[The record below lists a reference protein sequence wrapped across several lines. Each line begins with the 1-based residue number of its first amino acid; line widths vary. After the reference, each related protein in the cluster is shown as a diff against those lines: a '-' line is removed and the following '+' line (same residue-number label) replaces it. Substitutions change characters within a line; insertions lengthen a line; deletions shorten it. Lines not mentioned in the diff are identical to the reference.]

1 MDVSSHDIDQV
12 KQRLMYKLKH
22 QQRGFERMEL
32 IYRENVAKPIF
43 VKLLLETRINSR
55 AEKINV
61 IYLLEMVQRN
71 RRQDNQQV
79 LNYI

>member
-22 QQRGFERMEL
+22 QQREFERMEL